1 MCWVMG
7 DAYEPHVGAGRER
20 LAGPL
25 HDERGSFLIEVMV
38 SAAIVLVVGLGVLRM
53 VDRTT
58 ELSGQ
63 QRTQAVAGNVAQVEL
78 DTVKAF
84 PLSQLSNLRRTT
96 SRTVG
101 GVHYQIT
108 TRADWVND
116 TTMTPNC
123 STPGA
128 TADYLRVRTSVTH
141 PGIRSRRP
149 AVLDTIVTPRARA
162 FGADQ
167 GSLAVLVSDSAGAPV
182 PGLSL
187 GLAGPSTSLTEPT
200 NDNGCVVWGYLM
212 AGSSYGISFSRA
224 GWVNPDGTSA
234 GGGPVDIVGDQT
246 TNANYQFDRGGAIR
260 TNFTTKRPGG
270 PSISTKP
277 QRVRVDNGTGAGFS
291 KDYDIGTSSSL
302 DTTASGLLFPFAN
315 PYAVYADDCTSAR
328 PPEPTS
334 VALTPGAT
342 VEATDVQMPAL
353 NITVQDDGADVAH
366 ATVSVITQCGNT
378 YTRQTDFDGLIHD
391 PGFPYATAG
400 MTLCATNG
408 ARKRVL
414 TDQVNTNFDGVDV
427 TMDLGSTGST
437 AVDPQQCP

>member
-1 MCWVMG
+1 MCWVMR
-7 DAYEPHVGAGRER
+7 DAHEPRARKRRER
-20 LAGPL
+20 LAGSV
-25 HDERGSFLIEVMV
+25 HDERGSFLVEVMV

-84 PLSQLSNLRRTT
+84 PLSQLSNLRRATA
-96 SRTVG
+96 RTVG
-101 GVHYQIT
+101 GVHYDIT

-116 TTMTPNC
+116 TSMTPNC

-128 TADYLRVRTSVTH
+128 TADYLRVRTTVTH
-141 PGIRSRRP
+141 AGIGSRRP
-149 AVLDTIVTPRARA
+149 AVLDTIVTPRVRA

-167 GSLAVLVSDSAGAPV
+167 GSLAILVSDSAGHPV

-187 GLAGPSTSLTEPT
+187 GLVGPSTNLTEPT

-212 AGSSYGISFSRA
+212 AGSGYSVSFSRL

-234 GGGPVDIVGDQT
+234 GGGPVGIVGDAT
-246 TNANYQFDRGGAIR
+246 TNANYEFDRGGAIR
-260 TNFTTKRPGG
+260 TTFTTKHPGRG
-270 PSISTKP
+270 IIPTKP
-277 QRVRVDNGTGAGFS
+277 QHARVENSGGGGFS
-291 KDYDIGTSSSL
+291 KDYDVGMSSSL

-315 PYAVYADDCTSAR
+315 PYAVYADTCSSAK
-328 PPEPTS
+328 PPTPTS
-334 VALTPGAT
+334 VAVAPGGT
-342 VEATDVQMPAL
+342 VQAADVQLPAL
-353 NITVQDDGADVAH
+353 NITVKEDGANVAN
-366 ATVSVITQCGNT
+366 ATVRVITQCGST
-378 YTRQTDFDGLIHD
+378 YTRETDLNGLIED

-408 ARKRVL
+408 VRKRVL
-414 TDQVNTNFDGVDV
+414 TDRENTNLDGVDV
-427 TMDLGSTGST
+427 TLDIGASDGT
-437 AVDPQQCP
+437 ASDPELCP